1 MTIVE
6 IFGEL
11 DSQNNEEQNKMN
23 DTCTNIH
30 HYDECDRHTLL
41 ILIPD
46 ALICNHAS
54 CALRVVCCDL
64 RIYGDMVD
72 IELIFVLERF
82 KKKQMLEEL

>member
-1 MTIVE
+1 MIHAQTFIIMTNAI
-6 IFGEL
+6 
-11 DSQNNEEQNKMN
+11 
-23 DTCTNIH
+23 DTTRPP
-30 HYDECDRHTLL
+30 YYMTTLL

-82 KKKQMLEEL
+82 KKKLMLEEL